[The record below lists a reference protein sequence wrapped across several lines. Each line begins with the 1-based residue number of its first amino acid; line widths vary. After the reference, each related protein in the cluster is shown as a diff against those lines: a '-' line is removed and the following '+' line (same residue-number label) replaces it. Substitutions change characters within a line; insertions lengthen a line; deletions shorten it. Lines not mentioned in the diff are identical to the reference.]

1 VQIGKLLDSTSQCC
15 YEQQAAAVCCTHA
28 KQLSGFARY
37 FVGTLVHITNGFCA
51 CDGHLLCCCA
61 CMIVIEQSAAESRG
75 GYSSSN
81 SGNGGHSN
89 SSAVAVPAGPHLGD
103 RLMEGRIQQVHKI
116 TTSYTI

>member
-1 VQIGKLLDSTSQCC
+1 
-15 YEQQAAAVCCTHA
+15 
-28 KQLSGFARY
+28 
-37 FVGTLVHITNGFCA
+37 
-51 CDGHLLCCCA
+51 
-61 CMIVIEQSAAESRG
+61 MIVIEQSAAESRG